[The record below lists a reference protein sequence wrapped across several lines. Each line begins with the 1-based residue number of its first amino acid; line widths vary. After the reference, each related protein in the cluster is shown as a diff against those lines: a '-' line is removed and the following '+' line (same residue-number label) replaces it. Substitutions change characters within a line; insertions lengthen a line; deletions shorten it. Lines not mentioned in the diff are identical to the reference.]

1 MVRVWR
7 NSRAHPSVLSL
18 GVWSKSG
25 DKNGKGRLGIVG
37 KKLIVGVLA
46 VLTVVALVTGSC
58 LAGLLVGPRVQG
70 LLSIGGGAE
79 AETAATARPEVT
91 KEASPVPL
99 SPGDETSSAPSQGE
113 AYPLPTAIPGDILE
127 DAGAE
132 ERLVANIYERVAPSV
147 VHIRVVK
154 RVSGADQPEFE
165 IPGWPGRPELP
176 DDFYERGEGSG
187 FVWNKDGHIVTN
199 YHVVQD
205 AEEVEATFFDEMT
218 VVAEVVGTDP
228 DSDLAVLRVDRSE
241 DRLHPVT
248 LGNSDEVFVGQRAIA
263 IGNPFGQEWTLT
275 TGVVSALGRTLP
287 SGTSNFSI
295 PEMIQTDASSNP
307 GNSGGPLLERD
318 GRVIG
323 VNTLIMSR
331 ERASA
336 GVGFAIPGSIVEKVV
351 PVLIEE
357 GSYTYAWLGIVGQD
371 LERETA
377 LAMDLPADQRGALV
391 IEVID
396 ESPAEDAGLEGSNQR
411 VRQNGVQLQVGGD
424 IIVAIEGQ
432 PVRTMDDLIV
442 YLVKETQPDDRVT
455 LEIVR
460 DGREMTIEVTLSG
473 RPGDL

>member
-1 MVRVWR
+1 M
-7 NSRAHPSVLSL
+7 
-18 GVWSKSG
+18 
-25 DKNGKGRLGIVG
+25 G
-37 KKLIVGVLA
+37 KKLIIGVLA
-46 VLTVVALVTGSC
+46 ILVVVMLVSGSC
-58 LAGLLVGPRVQG
+58 LAGVLLGPQVRKLASNG
-70 LLSIGGGAE
+70 EE
-79 AETAATARPEVT
+79 AEVAP
-91 KEASPVPL
+91 SL
-99 SPGDETSSAPSQGE
+99 LGPGDEAAATPFEEE
-113 AYPLPTAIPGDILE
+113 ARPLPTPIPADILE
-127 DAGAE
+127 EADVE

-147 VHIRVVK
+147 VHIRVVR
-154 RVSGADQPEFE
+154 RVSGAERPRFE
-165 IPGWPGRPELP
+165 IPGWPGLPEGP
-176 DDFYERGEGSG
+176 DDFYQRGEGSG
-187 FVWNKDGHIVTN
+187 FVWDRDGHVITN
-199 YHVVQD
+199 YHVVQH
-205 AEEVEATFFDEMT
+205 AEEVEVTFFDGST
-218 VVAEVVGTDP
+218 VSAEIVGTDP
-228 DSDLAVLRVDRSE
+228 DSDLAVLRVDRSA
-241 DRLHPVT
+241 DRLFPVT
-248 LGNSDEVFVGQRAIA
+248 LADSDEVFVGQRAIA

-295 PEMIQTDASSNP
+295 PEMIQTDAAINP

-391 IEVID
+391 IEVVD

-460 DGREMTIEVTLSG
+460 DEREMTIEVTLSG